1 MLTDK
6 SAEIIVYGVG
16 MDCSALGEEAAAGSG
31 VVYLDGKE
39 VWMGAGLLVACKR
52 TPGSAYMRRGISLE
66 QYRWM
71 HQDMDKRG

>member
-16 MDCSALGEEAAAGSG
+16 MDCSALGEEAAARVG

-39 VWMGAGLLVACKR
+39 VWMGAGLLVECKR
-52 TPGSAYMRRGISLE
+52 TPRSACMRWGISLE
-66 QYRWM
+66 QYRGM
-71 HQDMDKRG
+71 HQDMGKRG